1 MLLAQTSVGDVT
13 PGLEL
18 EDAIKVFHSFRDHEI
33 LAAEH
38 GVVAFD
44 LELSSEQPAWQGEKP
59 VILVR
64 KEVEEVFVDPYN
76 HESFS
81 RGLEVNLRNRARSFK
96 KVILEDIKFGKKA
109 NIALFKKVNIPGDN
123 SNIPKWIE
131 FDKND
136 LELNVKIYKA

>member
-1 MLLAQTSVGDVT
+1 M
-13 PGLEL
+13 
-18 EDAIKVFHSFRDHEI
+18 
-33 LAAEH
+33 
-38 GVVAFD
+38 
-44 LELSSEQPAWQGEKP
+44 
-59 VILVR
+59 
-64 KEVEEVFVDPYN
+64 
-76 HESFS
+76 
-81 RGLEVNLRNRARSFK
+81 NLRNRASSFK